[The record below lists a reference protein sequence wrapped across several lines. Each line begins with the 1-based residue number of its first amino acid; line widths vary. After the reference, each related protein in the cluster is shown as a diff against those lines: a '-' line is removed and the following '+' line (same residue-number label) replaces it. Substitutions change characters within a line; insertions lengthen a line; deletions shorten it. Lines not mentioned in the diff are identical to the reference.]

1 MQVTF
6 ELPIPEGYELVE
18 NIPRVPV
25 YDDVYCTNLG
35 HIGNGPCIHAW
46 WIVRKKWVW
55 PKWLKDGELEW
66 CAHQGTWLH
75 RNNNG
80 LLLLI
85 SRHAIQWTP
94 PPDKNKVYRSSD
106 YRAESKQ

>member
-6 ELPIPEGYELVE
+6 ELPIPEGYELAEPV
-18 NIPRVPV
+18 PRVPLV
-25 YDDVYCTNLG
+25 ADVWCTNLG
-35 HIGNGPCIHAW
+35 NLEKGTGSQAM
-46 WIVRKKWVW
+46 WILREKWVW
-55 PKWLKDGELEW
+55 PEWLKDGDLEW

-106 YRAESKQ
+106 YRTESK